1 MVVTIIFGCRSG
13 ELNFIALFTN
23 RENDYTVISV
33 KDNGIGIEESKFDA
47 IFSKY
52 YRLENAIE
60 GSGIGLYLVKEI
72 VNNAG
77 GKVLLES
84 ELGKGAEF
92 KVYLKKQ

>member
-1 MVVTIIFGCRSG
+1 M
-13 ELNFIALFTN
+13 NNHFIVYYDT
-23 RENDYTVISV
+23 
-33 KDNGIGIEESKFDA
+33 KFDA

-77 GKVLLES
+77 GKIVLES
-84 ELGKGAEF
+84 QAGKGTES
-92 KVYLKKQ
+92 KVFLKTE